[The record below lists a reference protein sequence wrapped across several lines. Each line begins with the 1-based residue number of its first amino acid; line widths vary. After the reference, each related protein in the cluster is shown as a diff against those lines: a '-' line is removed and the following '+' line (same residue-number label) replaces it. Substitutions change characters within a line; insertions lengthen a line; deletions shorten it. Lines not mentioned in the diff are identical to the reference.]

1 MDFKE
6 IIKRHL
12 DKMAQQ
18 DFAFAE
24 RYKLESKNLD
34 SCVAYIKSQAKK
46 QAKNGCA
53 AIEDAVVY
61 GWAVHYYQEE
71 NIKVDN
77 APKAK
82 VVAPKAEKPKALA
95 LITAESGTAGTGSS
109 GLTCGSFVAAGSEAG
124 TGSSMPRQPV
134 RQETARTT
142 ASVKQIIVFNF
153 ILNRPFIFLQDQVL
167 QRLLAI

>member
-6 IIKRHL
+6 IIKNHL

-34 SCVAYIKSQAKK
+34 KCLGYIKSEAKK

-61 GWAVHYYQEE
+61 GWAVHYYMEDDVKVEE
-71 NIKVDN
+71 V
-77 APKAK
+77 KAK
-82 VVAPKAEKPKALA
+82 VAVPMADKPKAEKPKEIKPIKAL
-95 LITAESGTAGTGSS
+95 
-109 GLTCGSFVAAGSEAG
+109 
-124 TGSSMPRQPV
+124 
-134 RQETARTT
+134 
-142 ASVKQIIVFNF
+142 VKDKEINNKCVQLDLFGGF
-153 ILNRPFIFLQDQVL
+153 
-167 QRLLAI
+167 

>member
-1 MDFKE
+1 MIFKTMTTLQE
-6 IIKRHL
+6 AVKKHL
-12 DKMAQQ
+12 DKMAEQ

-24 RYKLESKNLD
+24 RYKDEKKSIEECAK
-34 SCVAYIKSQAKK
+34 YIMAQARK

-82 VVAPKAEKPKALA
+82 IVAPKVEKPKEVKPIKALVKDKKNENKCVQMD
-95 LITAESGTAGTGSS
+95 LFAGM
-109 GLTCGSFVAAGSEAG
+109 F
-124 TGSSMPRQPV
+124 
-134 RQETARTT
+134 
-142 ASVKQIIVFNF
+142 
-153 ILNRPFIFLQDQVL
+153 
-167 QRLLAI
+167 

>member
-24 RYKLESKNLD
+24 RYKDEKKSLD
-34 SCVAYIKSQAKK
+34 KCIQYITSQAKK
-46 QAKNGCA
+46 QAKGNCA

-71 NIKVDN
+71 NIKVEEV
-77 APKAK
+77 KAK
-82 VVAPKAEKPKALA
+82 VVTPKVEKPKEIKPIKALVKDKKN
-95 LITAESGTAGTGSS
+95 ESKCVQLDLFGG
-109 GLTCGSFVAAGSEAG
+109 F
-124 TGSSMPRQPV
+124 
-134 RQETARTT
+134 
-142 ASVKQIIVFNF
+142 
-153 ILNRPFIFLQDQVL
+153 
-167 QRLLAI
+167 

>member
-6 IIKRHL
+6 IIKAHL

-24 RYKLESKNLD
+24 RYKDEKKSLD
-34 SCVAYIKSQAKK
+34 ECVKYIMAEAKK

-71 NIKVDN
+71 NIEVEK
-77 APKAK
+77 APKAQ
-82 VVAPKAEKPKALA
+82 VVAPKAEKPKEIKPIKALVKDKKN
-95 LITAESGTAGTGSS
+95 ESKCVELDLFGG
-109 GLTCGSFVAAGSEAG
+109 F
-124 TGSSMPRQPV
+124 
-134 RQETARTT
+134 
-142 ASVKQIIVFNF
+142 
-153 ILNRPFIFLQDQVL
+153 
-167 QRLLAI
+167 

>member
-24 RYKLESKNLD
+24 RYKDEKKSLD
-34 SCVAYIKSQAKK
+34 KCLNYITSEAKK
-46 QAKNGCA
+46 QAKKGCA
-53 AIEDAVVY
+53 VIEDAVVF

-71 NIKVDN
+71 NIEVKE

-82 VVAPKAEKPKALA
+82 VITPKVEKPKEIKPIKALVSDKKNKDKCIE
-95 LITAESGTAGTGSS
+95 LDLFGG
-109 GLTCGSFVAAGSEAG
+109 F
-124 TGSSMPRQPV
+124 
-134 RQETARTT
+134 
-142 ASVKQIIVFNF
+142 
-153 ILNRPFIFLQDQVL
+153 
-167 QRLLAI
+167 